1 MVDGSIAGTV
11 SAPITVAAAGGSI
24 TGDDATGR
32 KWSDGKYAQNCN
44 KYLNPDS
51 GYQYSGS
58 TGSGTYWIDS
68 DGVGGAAEFK
78 AYCDMSTDGG
88 GWTLV

>member
-11 SAPITVAAAGGSI
+11 SAPVVTVASVVGI
-24 TGDDATGR
+24 TGDDALGR
-32 KWSDGKYAQNCN
+32 KWSDGKTSPNCN

-68 DGVGGAAEFK
+68 DGIG
-78 AYCDMSTDGG
+78 
-88 GWTLV
+88 